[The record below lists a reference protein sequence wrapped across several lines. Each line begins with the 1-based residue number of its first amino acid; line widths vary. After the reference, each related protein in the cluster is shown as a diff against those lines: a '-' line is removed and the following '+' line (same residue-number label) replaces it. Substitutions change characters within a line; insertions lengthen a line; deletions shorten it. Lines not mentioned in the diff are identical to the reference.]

1 VTELWELSA
10 REQIRH
16 TIAAYTFAGDSGRYT
31 DLAAQFTVDGVL
43 DVHGQDR
50 VQGRE
55 AIAALLARNA
65 ADGAPSAADPTVAA
79 DAVNATAPAD
89 RPFFIRHFVTNVL
102 IDPITPDEARVAA
115 YFAVFTPDGPDHWG
129 RYRDVFVPD
138 GERWLLTH
146 RTARVDSFVPGG
158 WYARAFA

>member
-1 VTELWELSA
+1 VTELWELVA

-16 TIAAYTFAGDSGRYT
+16 TVAAYTIAGDSGRF
-31 DLAAQFTVDGVL
+31 DEIAAQFTLDGVL
-43 DVHGQDR
+43 EVHGR
-50 VQGRE
+50 SRAEGR
-55 AIAALLARNA
+55 ASIAAMLAHNA
-65 ADGAPSAADPTVAA
+65 TDGAPVAG
-79 DAVNATAPAD
+79 D

-102 IDPITPDEARVAA
+102 IDPITPDEARVVA

-138 GERWLLTH
+138 GDRWLLQH
-146 RTARVDSFVPGG
+146 RTARVDSSVPGG